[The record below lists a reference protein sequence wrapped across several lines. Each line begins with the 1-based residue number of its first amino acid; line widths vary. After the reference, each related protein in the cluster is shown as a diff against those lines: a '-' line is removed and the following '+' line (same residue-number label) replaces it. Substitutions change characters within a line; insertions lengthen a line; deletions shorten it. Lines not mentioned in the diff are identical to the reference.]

1 MKNTRFLLSALV
13 DFPDD
18 CNRLVFTPGLVEN
31 LIDRLHWMGVRRV
44 YWNYYQKGMWDNF
57 ADNSEAT
64 RQTLANLGEPLTVGC
79 RLAHERGMEFYATIK
94 PYETGATHANPKDS
108 PEMMAVPGL
117 PCIGG
122 VCKVDPWV
130 MMHPEMRVRGRS
142 ADNPMGLERIP
153 IERIQLRQKDMAPVR
168 ITPEN
173 IEIWTSND
181 NNGYRKQD
189 LTFALTE
196 SVETCPRD
204 VFELDG
210 DPVTSQGESV
220 RALNLSGLNLLDPF
234 IAITTNFEDREG
246 SFRNTAM
253 EMVRA
258 FGPDGQPIPIV
269 VASHKAV
276 WRPLRDFRIGDLEYD
291 AGLGDAIVCLDVKN
305 QPTVSSDTSA
315 GDSNDGVVAVARGR
329 NEYFSGSLCEAYPEV
344 QAYWLSWV
352 GACIAAGVDG
362 LDVRISCHSSWTN
375 TPEIYGFN
383 EPVTGEYRRRY
394 GVNPDVEPYDPAL
407 VGALRGEFFDQFLRA
422 TKRRLSAAGKRMQVH
437 AEMES
442 FRSDACQGRWRTRP
456 GNITFN
462 WRSWLHTG
470 LADEAT
476 LFGRGWMPD
485 QMLNDALTLEMLREA
500 ADTDVPVH
508 LSKAV
513 GHSRAGGI
521 HADLLE
527 YIYRFG
533 GLAGYTLYETA
544 AMYDGQ
550 QLGADGQLQFHP
562 GLCEGIRDRV
572 RTLGL
577 ID

>member
-1 MKNTRFLLSALV
+1 M
-13 DFPDD
+13 
-18 CNRLVFTPGLVEN
+18 
-31 LIDRLHWMGVRRV
+31 
-44 YWNYYQKGMWDNF
+44 Q
-57 ADNSEAT
+57 
-64 RQTLANLGEPLTVGC
+64 
-79 RLAHERGMEFYATIK
+79 
-94 PYETGATHANPKDS
+94 
-108 PEMMAVPGL
+108 
-117 PCIGG
+117 
-122 VCKVDPWV
+122 
-130 MMHPEMRVRGRS
+130 GRS
-142 ADNPMGLERIP
+142 ADTPISLGKIP
-153 IERIQLRQKDMAPVR
+153 IERVQLRQKDMAPIR
-168 ITPEN
+168 IAPEN
-173 IEIWTSND
+173 IEIWTSDD
-181 NNGYRKQD
+181 NNGYQKQD

-204 VFELDG
+204 IFELDG
-210 DPVTSQGESV
+210 DPVTSKGESV

-234 IAITTNFEDREG
+234 IVITTNFEDRNG

-253 EMVRA
+253 DNGAGIWSQRSA
-258 FGPDGQPIPIV
+258 DADRCCQPQ
-269 VASHKAV
+269 
-276 WRPLRDFRIGDLEYD
+276 G
-291 AGLGDAIVCLDVKN
+291 GLATAAETFAPATLNSMQDSGDAVVCLDVTN
-305 QPTVSSDTSA
+305 QPSVSSDTSA
-315 GDSNDGVVAVARGR
+315 GGSNDGVIAIARGR

-344 QAYWLSWV
+344 QSYWLSWV

-383 EPVTGEYRRRY
+383 KPVTGEYQRRY

-407 VGALRGEFFDQFLRA
+407 LGALRGEFFDQFLRA

-442 FRSDACQGRWRTRP
+442 FRPDACQGRWRTRP

-485 QMLNDALTLEMLREA
+485 RMLNDALTLEMLREA
-500 ADTDVPVH
+500 ADTNVPVH

-513 GHSRAGGI
+513 GHSRDGAV

-550 QLGADGQLQFHP
+550 HLGADDQLQFHP

-572 RTLGL
+572 RSLGL
-577 ID
+577 W

>member
-1 MKNTRFLLSALV
+1 MKNDWFLLSALV

-18 CNRLVFTPGLVEN
+18 CNRVVFTPDLVEN

-44 YWNYYQKGMWDNF
+44 YWNYYQRGMWENF

-64 RQTLANLGEPLTVGC
+64 RQTLSNLGEPLALGC

-94 PYETGATHANPKDS
+94 PYETGASHANPQDS
-108 PEMMAVPGL
+108 PQMMAVPGL

-130 MMHPEMRVRGRS
+130 MAHPEMRVRGRS
-142 ADNPMGLERIP
+142 ADIPMGLEKIP
-153 IERIQLRQKDMAPVR
+153 IERIQLRQKDMSPVR
-168 ITPEN
+168 IAPEN
-173 IEIWTSND
+173 IEIWTSDD
-181 NNGYRKQD
+181 NNAYRKQD

-196 SVETCPRD
+196 SIETCPRD
-204 VFELDG
+204 VFELNG
-210 DPVTSQGESV
+210 DRITSKGESV

-234 IAITTNFEDREG
+234 IAITTNFEDRNG

-258 FGPDGQPIPIV
+258 FGPDNQLMPVV

-276 WRPLRDFRIGDLEYD
+276 WRSLRDFRTGDLEYD
-291 AGLGDAIVCLDVKN
+291 AGLGDAIVCLDVTN
-305 QPTVSSDTSA
+305 QPSVSPDASA
-315 GDSNDGVVAVARGR
+315 GEPNDGVIAIARGR
-329 NEYFSGSLCEAYPEV
+329 NGYFSGSLCEAYPEV

-362 LDVRISCHSSWTN
+362 LDVRISCHSSWAN

-383 EPVTGEYRRRY
+383 EPVAGEYQRRY

-407 VGALRGEFFDQFLRA
+407 LGALRGEFFDQFLRA

-442 FRSDACQGRWRTRP
+442 FRPDACQSRRRTRP

-462 WRSWLHTG
+462 WCSWLRTG

-485 QMLNDALTLEMLREA
+485 RMLNDALTLEMLREA
-500 ADTDVPVH
+500 ADADVPVH

-513 GHSRAGGI
+513 GHSRDGGV

-550 QLGADGQLQFHP
+550 HLGSDGQLQFHP

-572 RTLGL
+572 RSLGL
-577 ID
+577 VD

>member
-1 MKNTRFLLSALV
+1 VKNDWFLLSALV

-18 CNRLVFTPGLVEN
+18 CNRVVFTPDLVEN

-44 YWNYYQKGMWDNF
+44 YWNYYQKGMWENF

-64 RQTLANLGEPLTVGC
+64 RQTLSNLGEPLALGC

-94 PYETGATHANPKDS
+94 PYETGASHANPQDS
-108 PEMMAVPGL
+108 PQMMAVPGL

-130 MMHPEMRVRGRS
+130 MAHPEMRVRGRS
-142 ADNPMGLERIP
+142 ADIPMGLEKIP
-153 IERIQLRQKDMAPVR
+153 IERIQLRQKDMSPVR
-168 ITPEN
+168 IAPEN
-173 IEIWTSND
+173 IEIWTSD
-181 NNGYRKQD
+181 HNNAYRKQD

-210 DPVTSQGESV
+210 DRVTSKGESV

-234 IAITTNFEDREG
+234 IAITTNFEDRNG

-258 FGPDGQPIPIV
+258 FGPDDEPIPIV

-276 WRPLRDFRIGDLEYD
+276 WRPLRDFRTGDLEYD
-291 AGLGDAIVCLDVKN
+291 AGLGDAIVCLDVTN
-305 QPTVSSDTSA
+305 QPSVSPDTFA
-315 GDSNDGVVAVARGR
+315 GEPNDGVIAIARGR
-329 NEYFSGSLCEAYPEV
+329 NEYFSGSLCEAHIEV

-362 LDVRISCHSSWTN
+362 LDVRISCHSSWAN

-383 EPVTGEYRRRY
+383 EPVAAEYQRRY

-407 VGALRGEFFDQFLRA
+407 LGALRGEFFDQFLRA

-442 FRSDACQGRWRTRP
+442 FRPDACQSRRRTRP

-462 WRSWLHTG
+462 WRSWLRTG

-476 LFGRGWMPD
+476 LFGRGWMPE

-500 ADTDVPVH
+500 ADADVPVH

-513 GHSRAGGI
+513 GHSRDGRI

-544 AMYDGQ
+544 AMYNGQ
-550 QLGADGQLQFHP
+550 HLGSDGQLQFHP

-572 RTLGL
+572 RSLGL
-577 ID
+577 VD

>member
-1 MKNTRFLLSALV
+1 MKNDWFLLSALV

-18 CNRLVFTPGLVEN
+18 CNRVVFTPDLVEN

-44 YWNYYQKGMWDNF
+44 YWNYYQKGMWENF
-57 ADNSEAT
+57 ADNSETT
-64 RQTLANLGEPLTVGC
+64 RQTLSNLGEPLALGC

-94 PYETGATHANPKDS
+94 PYETGASHANPQDS
-108 PEMMAVPGL
+108 PQMMAVPGL

-130 MMHPEMRVRGRS
+130 MAHPEMRVRGRS
-142 ADNPMGLERIP
+142 ADIPMGLEKIP
-153 IERIQLRQKDMAPVR
+153 IERIQLRQKDMSPVR
-168 ITPEN
+168 IAPEN
-173 IEIWTSND
+173 IEIWTSDD
-181 NNGYRKQD
+181 NNAYRKQY

-210 DPVTSQGESV
+210 DRVTSKGESV

-234 IAITTNFEDREG
+234 IAITTNFEDRNG
-246 SFRNTAM
+246 SFRNTAI

-258 FGPDGQPIPIV
+258 FGPGDRSIPIV

-276 WRPLRDFRIGDLEYD
+276 WRPLRDFRTGDLEYD
-291 AGLGDAIVCLDVKN
+291 AGLGDAIVCLDVTN
-305 QPTVSSDTSA
+305 QPPVSPDAFA
-315 GDSNDGVVAVARGR
+315 GEPNDGVIAIARGR
-329 NEYFSGSLCEAYPEV
+329 NEYFSGSLCEAHIEV
-344 QAYWLSWV
+344 QAYWLSWI

-362 LDVRISCHSSWTN
+362 LDVRISCHSSWAN

-383 EPVTGEYRRRY
+383 EPVAAEYQRRY

-407 VGALRGEFFDQFLRA
+407 LGALRGEFFDQFLRV

-442 FRSDACQGRWRTRP
+442 FRPDACQSRRRTRP

-462 WRSWLHTG
+462 WRSWLRTG

-476 LFGRGWMPD
+476 LFGRGWMPE

-500 ADTDVPVH
+500 ADADVPVH

-513 GHSRAGGI
+513 GHSRDGRI

-544 AMYDGQ
+544 AMYNGQ
-550 QLGADGQLQFHP
+550 HLGSDGQLQFHP

-572 RTLGL
+572 RSLGL
-577 ID
+577 VD

>member
-1 MKNTRFLLSALV
+1 MKNDRFLLSALV

-18 CNRLVFTPGLVEN
+18 CNRVVFTPDLVEN

-44 YWNYYQKGMWDNF
+44 YWNYYQKGMWENF
-57 ADNSEAT
+57 ADNSETT
-64 RQTLANLGEPLTVGC
+64 RQTLSNLGEPLALGC

-94 PYETGATHANPKDS
+94 PYETGASHANPKDS
-108 PEMMAVPGL
+108 PQMMAVPGL

-130 MMHPEMRVRGRS
+130 MAHPEMRVRGRG
-142 ADNPMGLERIP
+142 ADIPMSLEKIP
-153 IERIQLRQKDMAPVR
+153 IERIQLRQKDMSAVR
-168 ITPEN
+168 IAPEN
-173 IEIWTSND
+173 IEIWSSDD
-181 NNGYRKQD
+181 NNAYQKQD

-210 DPVTSQGESV
+210 DRVTSKGESV

-234 IAITTNFEDREG
+234 IAITTNFEDRNG

-258 FGPDGQPIPIV
+258 FGPDDEPIPIV

-276 WRPLRDFRIGDLEYD
+276 WRPLRDFRTGDLEYD
-291 AGLGDAIVCLDVKN
+291 AGLGDAIVCLDVTN
-305 QPTVSSDTSA
+305 QPSVSPDTFA
-315 GDSNDGVVAVARGR
+315 GEPNDGVIAIARGR
-329 NEYFSGSLCEAYPEV
+329 NEYFSGSLCEAHIEV
-344 QAYWLSWV
+344 QAYWLSWI

-362 LDVRISCHSSWTN
+362 LDVRISCHSSWAN

-383 EPVTGEYRRRY
+383 EPVAAEYQRRY

-407 VGALRGEFFDQFLRA
+407 LGALRGEFFDQFLRA
-422 TKRRLSAAGKRMQVH
+422 AKRRLSAAGKRMQVH

-442 FRSDACQGRWRTRP
+442 FRPDACQSRRRTRP

-462 WRSWLHTG
+462 WRSWLRTG

-476 LFGRGWMPD
+476 LFGRGWMPE

-500 ADTDVPVH
+500 AAADVPVH

-513 GHSRAGGI
+513 GHSRDGGV

-527 YIYRFG
+527 YICRFG

-550 QLGADGQLQFHP
+550 HLGSDGRLQFHP

-572 RTLGL
+572 RSLGL
-577 ID
+577 VD

>member
-1 MKNTRFLLSALV
+1 M
-13 DFPDD
+13 
-18 CNRLVFTPGLVEN
+18 
-31 LIDRLHWMGVRRV
+31 I
-44 YWNYYQKGMWDNF
+44 
-57 ADNSEAT
+57 
-64 RQTLANLGEPLTVGC
+64 
-79 RLAHERGMEFYATIK
+79 
-94 PYETGATHANPKDS
+94 
-108 PEMMAVPGL
+108 AVPGL

-130 MMHPEMRVRGRS
+130 MARPEMRVRGRS
-142 ADNPMGLERIP
+142 ADIPIGLEKIP
-153 IERIQLRQKDMAPVR
+153 IERIQLRQKDMSPVR
-168 ITPEN
+168 IAPEN
-173 IEIWTSND
+173 IEIWTSDD
-181 NNGYRKQD
+181 NNAYQKQD

-210 DPVTSQGESV
+210 DRVTSKGEPV

-234 IAITTNFEDREG
+234 IAITTNFEDRNG

-258 FGPDGQPIPIV
+258 FGPGDQPMPIV

-276 WRPLRDFRIGDLEYD
+276 WRPLRDFRTGDLEYD
-291 AGLGDAIVCLDVKN
+291 AGVGDAMVCLDVTN
-305 QPTVSSDTSA
+305 QPDTSA
-315 GDSNDGVVAVARGR
+315 GESNDGVIAIARGR

-383 EPVTGEYRRRY
+383 EPVAAEYQRRY

-407 VGALRGEFFDQFLRA
+407 LGALRGEFFDQFLRA
-422 TKRRLSAAGKRMQVH
+422 TKLRLSAAGKQMQVH

-442 FRSDACQGRWRTRP
+442 FRPDACQGRWRTRP
-456 GNITFN
+456 GNIAFN
-462 WRSWLHTG
+462 WRNWLRSG

-476 LFGRGWMPD
+476 LFGRGWMPE

-500 ADTDVPVH
+500 ADTNVPVH

-513 GHSRAGGI
+513 GHSCDGGV

-544 AMYDGQ
+544 AMYDGGG
-550 QLGADGQLQFHP
+550 LGADGQLQFHP

-572 RTLGL
+572 RSLGL
-577 ID
+577 VD